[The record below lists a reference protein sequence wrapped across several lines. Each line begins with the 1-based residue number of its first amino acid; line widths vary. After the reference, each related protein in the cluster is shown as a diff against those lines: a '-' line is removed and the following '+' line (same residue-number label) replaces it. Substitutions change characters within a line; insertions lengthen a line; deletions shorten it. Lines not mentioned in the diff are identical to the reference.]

1 MASSSQHLRMNV
13 KMIRDRDR
21 KKSRDLI
28 VFFLVSLALLIPV
41 ILYVR
46 QRMEFMRVSYRLEE
60 LSKERKNL
68 QDMNRKLLVE
78 RAQLNALD
86 RVERIALEDL
96 GLVANHPCEIL
107 TSWNPAKPADDRE
120 QGL

>member
-60 LSKERKNL
+60 LSKERKSL

-96 GLVANHPCEIL
+96 GLVA
-107 TSWNPAKPADDRE
+107 
-120 QGL
+120 

>member
-60 LSKERKNL
+60 LSKERKSL

-107 TSWNPAKPADDRE
+107 TSWNSAKPADDRE

>member
-1 MASSSQHLRMNV
+1 
-13 KMIRDRDR
+13 MIRDRDR
-21 KKSRDLI
+21 KKTRDLI
-28 VFFLVSLALLIPV
+28 VFFLVSSALLIPV

-60 LSKERKNL
+60 LSEERKNL

-78 RAQLNALD
+78 RAQLSALD
-86 RVERIALEDL
+86 RVERIAMEDL
-96 GLVANHPCEIL
+96 GLVTNHPCEIL
-107 TSWNPAKPADDRE
+107 TSWNAATPADDRE